1 MSQTLHHSVK
11 DSLDHAVSETMTSMG
26 FESVRAARVSSVS
39 NSSLPVAWSWI
50 KLLEP
55 TTGLFV
61 MLQPIELGARIACSM
76 TGLDL
81 LDLDDPDIL
90 DSFAEC
96 TNVLA
101 GTFLRSLLGNEVTPG
116 LSLPRTGRG
125 APSVR
130 SGEWIGNLYHIDDLW
145 AAIFI
150 SGNPLLHYDQGE
162 HQRYQRR
169 PSQAEP
175 ATQSTVGSQT
185 SALSPLARPPS
196 GRLGD
201 DDELSRAI
209 KLDEVLEA
217 LPQTVQQAPDGSRA
231 KLDGDADPGQDDRS
245 QVETEPVARKPETA
259 VAPRA
264 PARVQSSAGAGA
276 GGYSRRLDLP
286 PQLGNYSI
294 VKEIGIGGM
303 AGVYLAEQQPLGRQV
318 ALKIMFPALRENES
332 FAKRFVREARMAAS
346 VEHPNVVTI
355 YDAGEAEDMLYLA
368 MQYIPGGDLGR
379 VIEKRGTLS
388 EIECCEITI
397 DCLRGLEAI
406 AAAGMVHR
414 DIKPGNI
421 LLGFDAI
428 PKITDLGLARP
439 QFDEEQLSMP
449 GVPMGTPA
457 YMSPEQADCCDDLD
471 IRCDIYALGVTMFV
485 MLAGE
490 NPFAGR
496 SLVEVLR
503 NIVSKPTPVI
513 AAHNTTTTAGMQ
525 RILRKAM
532 AKERAA
538 RYEHPTAF
546 REAVESHLE
555 RLQNDNLKR
564 NSWIGR
570 LFHK

>member
-1 MSQTLHHSVK
+1 MSNSLHHSVK
-11 DSLDHAVSETMTSMG
+11 DSLDLAVSQTMTSMG

-76 TGLDL
+76 TGCDL

-101 GTFLRSLLGNEVTPG
+101 GTFLRSLLGAEVTPG

-150 SGNPLLHYDQGE
+150 SGDALLHFDRNA
-162 HQRYQRR
+162 HQRIQRR
-169 PSQAEP
+169 PTEQLAG
-175 ATQSTVGSQT
+175 ATAASTT
-185 SALSPLARPPS
+185 SHPGISPLARPPS

-201 DDELSRAI
+201 EERSRAI

-217 LPQTVQQAPDGSRA
+217 LPQTVQQAPDGRQA
-231 KLDGDADPGQDDRS
+231 ALDGDAEPDVDDRS
-245 QVETEPVARKPETA
+245 QLETEPVSRKPDTA
-259 VAPRA
+259 AAPGA

-318 ALKIMFPALRENES
+318 ALKVLFPALRENES
-332 FAKRFVREARMAAS
+332 FARRFVREARLAAS

-355 YDAGEAEDMLYLA
+355 YDAGEAEDLLYLA

-388 EIECCEITI
+388 EIECCEIAI

-439 QFDEEQLSMP
+439 QLDEEQLSMP

-457 YMSPEQADCCDDLD
+457 YMSPEQADCCDDPD

-503 NIVSKPTPVI
+503 NIVTKPTPAI
-513 AAHNTTTTAGMQ
+513 AAHNTTTTTGMQ
-525 RILRKAM
+525 RILKKAM
-532 AKERAA
+532 AKDRAA
-538 RYEHPTAF
+538 RYENPTVF